1 MSVNSYFTQTSLNP
15 VGIMWQYIV
24 KNFFQSILIII
35 GVITVTFSLL
45 YIVPGDPARMLL
57 GQRADV
63 ESVEAVREELGL
75 NKPLYVQY
83 FDFLGKAIQGD
94 LGRSYSTNREV
105 VKTILDKLPATALL
119 ACSAM
124 FISAVLGVLIG
135 VISSV
140 KPYSF
145 TDNAAMVFAL
155 FGISIPQFVF
165 ALIMALVFGS
175 ILKWFP
181 ISGYINQ
188 GWEYLILPM
197 VTLSLRPLSIIAR
210 VTRSSMMEVMNKDY
224 IRTAKA
230 KGLNKNVVI
239 FKHSL
244 RNALN
249 PVVTT
254 LSASLA
260 ATLGG
265 QFFIEYIFNWPGIGL
280 LAVDS
285 ILKLDFPMVQG
296 TVLFAAIV
304 FVIINFIV
312 DILYAWLDPKIKL

>member
-1 MSVNSYFTQTSLNP
+1 
-15 VGIMWQYIV
+15 MWQYIV

-83 FDFLGKAIQGD
+83 FNFLEKALHGD

-124 FISAVLGVLIG
+124 FISAILGVLIG

-165 ALIMALVFGS
+165 ALIMALIFGS

-188 GWEYLILPM
+188 GWQYLILPM
-197 VTLSLRPLSIIAR
+197 VTLALRPLSIIAR

-304 FVIINFIV
+304 FVVINFLV
-312 DILYAWLDPKIKL
+312 DIIYAWLDPKVKL

>member
-1 MSVNSYFTQTSLNP
+1 
-15 VGIMWQYIV
+15 MWSYIV
-24 KNFFQSILIII
+24 KHFFQSILIIL

-45 YIVPGDPARMLL
+45 YIVPGDPARMML

-63 ESVEAVREELGL
+63 ESVESMREELGL
-75 NKPLYVQY
+75 NKPLYIQY
-83 FDFLGKAIQGD
+83 INFLGKAVQGD

-124 FISAVLGVLIG
+124 CISAILGVLIG

-140 KPYSF
+140 KPNSF
-145 TDNAAMVFAL
+145 TDNSAMVFAL

-165 ALIMALVFGS
+165 ALMMALVFGS

-197 VTLSLRPLSIIAR
+197 LTLALRPLSIIAR

-230 KGLNKNVVI
+230 KGLARNKVI
-239 FKHSL
+239 FKHTL

-296 TVLFAAIV
+296 TVLFTAIV
-304 FVIINFIV
+304 FVVINFLV
-312 DILYAWLDPKIKL
+312 DIVYAMLDPKVKL

>member
-1 MSVNSYFTQTSLNP
+1 
-15 VGIMWQYIV
+15 MWQYIV
-24 KNFFQSILIII
+24 KNFFQSILIIL

-75 NKPLYVQY
+75 NKPIYIQYV
-83 FDFLGKAIQGD
+83 DFLGKAVQGD

-105 VKTILDKLPATALL
+105 VKTIVDKLPATALL

-140 KPYSF
+140 KPYSML
-145 TDNAAMVFAL
+145 DNSAMVFAL

-181 ISGYINQ
+181 ISGYINM

-197 VTLSLRPLSIIAR
+197 VTLALRPLSIIAR
-210 VTRSSMMEVMNKDY
+210 VTRSSMMEVMSKDY

-230 KGLNKNVVI
+230 KGLSSNVVV
-239 FKHSL
+239 FKHTL

-296 TVLFAAIV
+296 TVLFTAVV
-304 FVIINFIV
+304 FVVINFLV
-312 DILYAWLDPKIKL
+312 DIVYALLDPKVKL

>member
-1 MSVNSYFTQTSLNP
+1 
-15 VGIMWQYIV
+15 MWQYIV

-83 FDFLGKAIQGD
+83 FNFLEKALHGD

-124 FISAVLGVLIG
+124 FISAILGVLIG

-145 TDNAAMVFAL
+145 TDNAAMVFAH
-155 FGISIPQFVF
+155 FGIAIPQFVI
-165 ALIMALVFGS
+165 ALIMALIFGS

-188 GWEYLILPM
+188 GWQYLILPM
-197 VTLSLRPLSIIAR
+197 VTLALRPLSIIAR

-304 FVIINFIV
+304 FVVINFLV
-312 DILYAWLDPKIKL
+312 DIIYAWLDPKVKL

>member
-1 MSVNSYFTQTSLNP
+1 
-15 VGIMWQYIV
+15 MWQYIV
-24 KNFFQSILIII
+24 KNFFQSILIIL

-75 NKPLYVQY
+75 NKPIYIQYV
-83 FDFLGKAIQGD
+83 DFLGKAVQGD

-105 VKTILDKLPATALL
+105 VKTIVDKLPATALL

-140 KPYSF
+140 KPYSLL
-145 TDNAAMVFAL
+145 DNSAMVFAL

-181 ISGYINQ
+181 ISGYINM

-210 VTRSSMMEVMNKDY
+210 VTRSSMMEVMSKDY

-230 KGLNKNVVI
+230 KGLSSNVVV
-239 FKHSL
+239 FKHTL

-285 ILKLDFPMVQG
+285 IMKLDFPMVQG
-296 TVLFAAIV
+296 TVLFTAVV
-304 FVIINFIV
+304 FVVINFLV
-312 DILYAWLDPKIKL
+312 DILYALLDPKVKL

>member
-1 MSVNSYFTQTSLNP
+1 
-15 VGIMWQYIV
+15 MWSYIV
-24 KNFFQSILIII
+24 KHFFQSILIIL

-45 YIVPGDPARMLL
+45 YIVPGDPARMML

-63 ESVEAVREELGL
+63 ESVESMREELGL
-75 NKPLYVQY
+75 NKPLYIQY
-83 FDFLGKAIQGD
+83 IDFLGKAVQGD

-124 FISAVLGVLIG
+124 CISAILGVLIG

-140 KPYSF
+140 KPNSF
-145 TDNAAMVFAL
+145 TDNSAMVFAL

-165 ALIMALVFGS
+165 ALMMALVFGS

-197 VTLSLRPLSIIAR
+197 LTLALRPLSIIAR
-210 VTRSSMMEVMNKDY
+210 VTRSSMLEVMNKDY

-230 KGLNKNVVI
+230 KGLARNKVI
-239 FKHSL
+239 FKHTL

-296 TVLFAAIV
+296 TVLFTAIV
-304 FVIINFIV
+304 FVVINFLV
-312 DILYAWLDPKIKL
+312 DIVYAMLDPKVKL

>member
-1 MSVNSYFTQTSLNP
+1 
-15 VGIMWQYIV
+15 
-24 KNFFQSILIII
+24 
-35 GVITVTFSLL
+35 
-45 YIVPGDPARMLL
+45 
-57 GQRADV
+57 
-63 ESVEAVREELGL
+63 
-75 NKPLYVQY
+75 
-83 FDFLGKAIQGD
+83 
-94 LGRSYSTNREV
+94 
-105 VKTILDKLPATALL
+105 
-119 ACSAM
+119 
-124 FISAVLGVLIG
+124 
-135 VISSV
+135 
-140 KPYSF
+140 
-145 TDNAAMVFAL
+145 MVFAL

-165 ALIMALVFGS
+165 ALIMALIFGS

-296 TVLFAAIV
+296 TVLFAAVV
-304 FVIINFIV
+304 FVIINFFV
-312 DILYAWLDPKIKL
+312 DIIYAWLDPKIKL